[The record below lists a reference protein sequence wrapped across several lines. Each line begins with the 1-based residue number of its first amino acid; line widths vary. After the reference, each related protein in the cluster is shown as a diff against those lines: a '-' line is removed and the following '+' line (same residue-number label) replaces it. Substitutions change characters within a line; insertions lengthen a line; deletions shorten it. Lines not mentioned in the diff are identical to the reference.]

1 MTTNTIPQIVLDA
14 MTKDFANRSPLAR
27 FTQINTVMAWAGN
40 LTIYYI
46 LNYEQDTIIDIQVD

>member
-1 MTTNTIPQIVLDA
+1 MNTDTIPQIVIDA
-14 MTKDFANRSPLAR
+14 IAKDFANHSPLAR
-27 FTQINTVMAWAGN
+27 FTQINTVMAWNGN